1 MYNLLINKLEE
12 LIMREVIKQKNLIF
26 YAGEEQLV
34 EHLTKSNVGN
44 VQEYIKRLILE
55 DINRNDKDK
64 LLLSSKAD
72 DFTKDIEN
80 ITYDF
85 LMGDDM
91 SRIVANLV
99 KKEVQLVQERLIEE
113 VKKEENRIRNDYNK
127 KVEGLSNL
135 IKNMS
140 K

>member
-1 MYNLLINKLEE
+1 
-12 LIMREVIKQKNLIF
+12 MREVIKQKNLIF

-140 K
+140 KWFH

>member
-1 MYNLLINKLEE
+1 
-12 LIMREVIKQKNLIF
+12 MREVIKQKNLIF

-55 DINRNDKDK
+55 DINKNDKDK

-91 SRIVANLV
+91 SRIVTNLV

>member
-1 MYNLLINKLEE
+1 
-12 LIMREVIKQKNLIF
+12 MREVIKQKNLIF

-99 KKEVQLVQERLIEE
+99 KKEVQLVQERLVEE

>member
-1 MYNLLINKLEE
+1 
-12 LIMREVIKQKNLIF
+12 MREVIKQKNLIF

-99 KKEVQLVQERLIEE
+99 KKEVQLVQERLVEE

-140 K
+140 KWFH

>member
-1 MYNLLINKLEE
+1 
-12 LIMREVIKQKNLIF
+12 MREVIKQKNLIF

>member
-1 MYNLLINKLEE
+1 
-12 LIMREVIKQKNLIF
+12 MREVIKQKNLIF

-91 SRIVANLV
+91 SRIVTNLV

>member
-1 MYNLLINKLEE
+1 
-12 LIMREVIKQKNLIF
+12 MREVIKQKNLIF

-99 KKEVQLVQERLIEE
+99 KKE
-113 VKKEENRIRNDYNK
+113 ENRIRNDYNK

-140 K
+140 KWFH

>member
-1 MYNLLINKLEE
+1 MNIKVLWIDNYLENGT
-12 LIMREVIKQKNLIF
+12 ITD
-26 YAGEEQLV
+26 EQYK
-34 EHLTKSNVGN
+34 EKE
-44 VQEYIKRLILE
+44 EYIKRLILE

-91 SRIVANLV
+91 SRIVANLI

>member
-34 EHLTKSNVGN
+34 VHLTKSNVGN

>member
-1 MYNLLINKLEE
+1 
-12 LIMREVIKQKNLIF
+12 MREVIKQKNLIF

-85 LMGDDM
+85 LIGDDM
-91 SRIVANLV
+91 SRIVTNLV

>member
-1 MYNLLINKLEE
+1 
-12 LIMREVIKQKNLIF
+12 MREVIKHKNLIF